1 MVIAV
6 SAMKLFDDIPGTLI
20 FSGQLSRRGYHLNQF
35 SMSLMKAANRT
46 RFLSAERSYLDG
58 WTLSEAQKIA
68 VLERDYPAM
77 LREGGNI
84 FFLLKIAATDGKS
97 VQSVVA
103 SFTEQTQ
110 TEYGAMMIAG
120 GRSPDGLRSIA
131 LGT

>member
-1 MVIAV
+1 MA
-6 SAMKLFDDIPGTLI
+6 LFDDIPGTLV

-35 SMSLMKAANRT
+35 SMSLMKRANRT
-46 RFLSAERSYLDG
+46 RFLSGERAYLDQ
-58 WTLSEAQKIA
+58 WPMSDAQRTA
-68 VLERDYPAM
+68 VLERDYAAM

-110 TEYGAMMIAG
+110 TEYAE
-120 GRSPDGLRSIA
+120 
-131 LGT
+131 